1 MGVHGL
7 WQLLEPS
14 GRRLNVELLTGKI
27 LAVDASIWITQFI
40 KAMRDDRG
48 EMIKNAHLLGFF
60 RRICKML
67 FHKIKPVFVFDGGTP
82 ALKKRT
88 VAERRRRREVQ
99 EAKLKRVA
107 EKLLLNHLKKQRSAA
122 LALSRHTS
130 EACKGSSMHSGKGE
144 KLETMEPENN
154 LHPMKVDKGKQAVA
168 SDLSCDEIDAE
179 HAETTPSGMDGDHLE
194 DESVVLPDNIA
205 DMDAQALSALPPS
218 MQFDV
223 LLKMREK
230 QNIANREQYT
240 LAQDPS
246 DFSSMQISAYLKSTQ
261 FKQKI
266 EDIRGV
272 INAEAQPDQSSAG
285 KPIMTEAGREYIL
298 QTAPKVPAK
307 RSPSKRKKSIED
319 TYAEQN
325 PKKRALLSPTDVP
338 PWLQQV
344 KRTPFHDAPKDVDG
358 NTIDYDTGGSRPF
371 IEGAALCESAVEI
384 DLDASKEDT
393 AAIDDLFGEAFEDD
407 GLDDS
412 PSEKPQLQVPSNW
425 RERAATRQKFWS
437 LAHGFKMGRKLSEWA
452 VQEEEQTVDDEDED
466 KELELAL
473 KLSLQDKQHTNTMID
488 AADDEGFEW
497 QDADTVLSQDQEKLP
512 PSTQFNALVPGRFEH
527 AVGHP
532 STSKEMENGS
542 KPSRQ
547 SQNSQ
552 QSQEVHTGQS
562 AMLASHKSQV
572 LPAPINVDVGL
583 KENGVNEGSVMSVTK
598 DELEGSIKRD
608 SPSQPPGGNFR
619 GTSIGNVPC
628 QASAVR
634 RIPEDEETPSTSAPL
649 TQVNDSERLV
659 SRHGA
664 PLPDIRDVPSVA
676 GKEEETAPALSGE
689 FDDMEKGEFKDA
701 KRAAGIASET
711 PTKDMFQDVM
721 QLLAIFGI
729 PYIIAPMEAEA
740 QCAWLNE
747 QGLVDGVVTDDSDVF
762 LFGGQCVYRNMFEE
776 RKYVEEY
783 QASIIHK
790 ELGLDRE
797 KLIHLALLLG
807 SDYTEGITGVG
818 IVNAIEIVHAF
829 PGLDGLYDFRE
840 WVETPDLEGFL
851 PGVQRVLHT
860 DVQRS
865 FHRKH
870 GGLRRNWEVH
880 PSFPSESV
888 VQAYTHPHVEQGRE
902 RFRWGPPDEA
912 LLMRFC
918 LHQLGMEPNQAQA
931 QLGPVLASQRES
943 YVQTRLDAFYSF
955 KERFAQ
961 IRSKRIREAVAGI
974 TRDRSPDKAR
984 EEEDPLGS
992 PSNG

>member
-14 GRRLNVELLTGKI
+14 GRRLNVELLTGKV
-27 LAVDASIWITQFI
+27 LAVDASIWISQFI

-48 EMIKNAHLLGFF
+48 DMMKNAHLLGFF

-88 VAERRRRREVQ
+88 VADRRRRREVQ

-122 LALSRHTS
+122 RNLPRQDSERHTEIPNQEDRDES
-130 EACKGSSMHSGKGE
+130 DGHTKHKSALQPIVM
-144 KLETMEPENN
+144 
-154 LHPMKVDKGKQAVA
+154 DKGKQAIDVEA
-168 SDLSCDEIDAE
+168 SGIEADEERADRI
-179 HAETTPSGMDGDHLE
+179 PSNLDNDQEE

-205 DMDAQALSALPPS
+205 EMDPQALSALPPS

-230 QNIANREQYT
+230 QNITNREQYT
-240 LAQDPS
+240 QAQDPS

-261 FKQKI
+261 FKQRI

-272 INAEAQPDQSSAG
+272 INAEAQPDKDNAG
-285 KPIMTEAGREYIL
+285 RPIMTEAGREYIL
-298 QTAPKVPAK
+298 RTAPKASSK
-307 RSPSKRKKSIED
+307 KSSLKRKKGIEE
-319 TYAEQN
+319 TYGEEN
-325 PKKRALLSPTDVP
+325 LKKHAVLAPVDIP
-338 PWLQQV
+338 PWLQQS
-344 KRTPFHDAPKDVDG
+344 KRTAVFASENETVSTHRFDSVETGPFNKERAK
-358 NTIDYDTGGSRPF
+358 
-371 IEGAALCESAVEI
+371 EGPVVEI
-384 DLDASKEDT
+384 DLDTCKDDSAN
-393 AAIDDLFGEAFEDD
+393 IDDLFGESFEEDETN
-407 GLDDS
+407 G
-412 PSEKPQLQVPSNW
+412 PSVEKPQVRAPSNW

-452 VQEEEQTVDDEDED
+452 AEEEGKDDDSLDED

-473 KLSLQDKQHTNTMID
+473 KLSLQENQCASTMVN

-497 QDADTVLSQDQEKLP
+497 QDADSEPLGNCGNLLYSIGSTSQRPRE
-512 PSTQFNALVPGRFEH
+512 SGH
-527 AVGHP
+527 ACDKP
-532 STSKEMENGS
+532 STSSPKETQS
-542 KPSRQ
+542 KVVLPNQTETVSLNFGEGRETAAAVDL
-547 SQNSQ
+547 SSKFPPPNVVG
-552 QSQEVHTGQS
+552 VHTE
-562 AMLASHKSQV
+562 KSGLQEESRMFIAHDKANGKEGGFLQPV
-572 LPAPINVDVGL
+572 SDNLRDKSDGMEPAQPCPVPSMADYKEPTFGSNSGARMNGRDTPRSRNMDPHSDV
-583 KENGVNEGSVMSVTK
+583 
-598 DELEGSIKRD
+598 
-608 SPSQPPGGNFR
+608 
-619 GTSIGNVPC
+619 
-628 QASAVR
+628 
-634 RIPEDEETPSTSAPL
+634 
-649 TQVNDSERLV
+649 
-659 SRHGA
+659 
-664 PLPDIRDVPSVA
+664 RDVPSAVGGEMTA
-676 GKEEETAPALSGE
+676 SAHLGGLDDADKEE
-689 FDDMEKGEFKDA
+689 FRDA
-701 KRAAGIASET
+701 RRAAGVATET

-762 LFGGQCVYRNMFEE
+762 LFGGQCIYRHMFEE

-783 QASIIHK
+783 KASIVRE

-840 WVETPDLEGFL
+840 WVETPDLEGML
-851 PGVQRVLHT
+851 PGVHRELGTDAQRAF
-860 DVQRS
+860 Q
-865 FHRKH
+865 RKH
-870 GGLRRNWEVH
+870 GGMRRNWEIH

-888 VQAYTHPHVEQGRE
+888 VQAYTHPHVDQGRD

-912 LLMRFC
+912 LLVRFC
-918 LHQLGMEPNQAQA
+918 VQQLGMESNQAQA
-931 QLGPVLASQRES
+931 HLAPVFASQHDS
-943 YVQTRLDAFYSF
+943 LVQTRLDAFYSF
-955 KERFAQ
+955 KERFAK
-961 IRSKRIREAVAGI
+961 IRSRRIRDAVAGI
-974 TRDRSPDKAR
+974 TGDRSHLRVVDPD
-984 EEEDPLGS
+984 DLPGS
-992 PSNG
+992 DVDG